1 MPVLVPQLAGTVLWP
16 PAPGRPAWLRRRPLG
31 RQEAPRRHFSPR
43 RPPGAQPM
51 PSSRP
56 RFAPRSRP
64 YLLSNSPAAPR
75 ERQEASSSRTESSM
89 AGGAPQRREPAAAE
103 GTAVLEA
110 GRGAEGATAAARP
123 GCAARAPE
131 QR

>member
-1 MPVLVPQLAGTVLWP
+1 MAAGSGAPRLAEETAPGTPRSP
-16 PAPGRPAWLRRRPLG
+16 PAPFLTPVAAEARPGHSPCPLPARG
-31 RQEAPRRHFSPR
+31 SPR
-43 RPPGAQPM
+43 AAG
-51 PSSRP
+51 
-56 RFAPRSRP
+56 P